1 MREKKLIKDTMNSQ
15 VYKKALRQNMGCP
28 ICPPNRGCNRNRDND
43 NRNWK
48 RWRGT
53 QWKE

>member
-1 MREKKLIKDTMNSQ
+1 MRFKKTLKNTQDSR
-15 VYKKALRQNMGCP
+15 VYNMALRQNQGCP

-48 RWRGT
+48 RWRDN